1 MSSPLFSVVIPAY
14 NVGAFLEETLASVLG
29 QTCGD
34 WELIVVDDGSTD
46 DTAERLARMVDARLT
61 VCHTAN
67 RGVSHARNLGLS
79 LARGR
84 YTALLDADDLWAP
97 THLAAA
103 AAFFEEHPE
112 VPWWA
117 SAWYIGR
124 EGVPAVPAAES
135 SRVARYFGAPSLAV
149 CSSTVVLRAE
159 AAKALLPLFPEEMG
173 NAEDWAAWARFASHH
188 PLIGFCP
195 QADTLYRLRVGS
207 ATAAVA
213 ADELVETLMA
223 LPRFLRS
230 LEGISSPE
238 ALRYVRYR
246 MLQRWLVLFSRG
258 VPKGW
263 QRELVGQ
270 KALLGARLYWLLRW
284 LAPWASVS
292 RRGVCKILHE
302 LNQMQERAIRR
313 TS

>member
-14 NVGAFLEETLASVLG
+14 NVGAFLEETLASVQG

-46 DTAERLARMVDARLT
+46 DTAERLARVADARLT
-61 VCHTAN
+61 VHHSAN
-67 RGVSHARNLGLS
+67 HGVSHARNLGMS

-84 YTALLDADDLWAP
+84 YIALLDADDLWAP

-103 AAFFEEHPE
+103 AAFFEAYPE

-117 SAWYIGR
+117 SAWYMGR
-124 EGVPAVPAAES
+124 EGVPAVPAAP

-159 AAKALLPLFPEEMG
+159 AARALLPLFPEEMR
-173 NAEDWAAWARFASHH
+173 NAEDWAAWARFACHH

-195 QADTLYRLRVGS
+195 QADTLYRLREGS

-213 ADELVETLMA
+213 AGELVDTLMA
-223 LPRFLRS
+223 LPRYLAT
-230 LEGISSPE
+230 LSPTPTPE
-238 ALRYVRYR
+238 QARYFRYR
-246 MLQRWLVLFSRG
+246 TLQRWLVLFSRQR
-258 VPKGW
+258 PAGW
-263 QRELVGQ
+263 RRELAAQ
-270 KALLGARLYWLLRW
+270 RSLLGLPLYLLLRIATPM
-284 LAPWASVS
+284 LFFN
-292 RRGVCKILHE
+292 RRALCKVLYE
-302 LNQMQERAIRR
+302 VNRRQERAIRQ
-313 TS
+313 SG